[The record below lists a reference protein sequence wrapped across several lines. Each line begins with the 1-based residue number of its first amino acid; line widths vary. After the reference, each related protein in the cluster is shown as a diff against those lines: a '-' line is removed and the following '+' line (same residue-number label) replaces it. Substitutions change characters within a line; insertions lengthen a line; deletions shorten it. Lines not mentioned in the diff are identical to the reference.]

1 MPIKPTVS
9 QLNANSVG
17 ILNAIRDNASAEYYQ
32 AVPQAKATTESIR
45 AVGEQILAFQPRMNE
60 FVSALVNRIAR
71 VIVTSKLYS
80 NPLAFAK
87 KGLLEY
93 GETIEE
99 IFVDIA
105 KANSYDWNSTNETEQ
120 ANKRENPDIKSA
132 FHALNLQTYYKATV
146 SEQNLR
152 QAFLSLDGVTDLVAR
167 IVNSLYSG
175 AAYDEYIMM
184 KYIIAQSLI
193 SGKVKMTAIDAVDDE
208 ASGKAAV
215 KKVKGITGKLQFMSK
230 EYNTAGVNTFI
241 PSPSDIFVV
250 MTADYEASIDVDVL
264 ASAFNMDKVQFMGQR
279 VLVDSFS
286 FNEGELARL
295 DELLANDTTYKR
307 STDDNLTAD
316 NLTSLNAVGIVVM
329 SRDWFQVYDVLN
341 QFTEQ
346 YNAALLYWNVFN
358 HVWRIYSASPFAP
371 IVGFTTK
378 PPSVTAVTV
387 NVAST
392 AKPNDRLVAV
402 ATVRGTDFANK
413 DAKFSISPTTN
424 VTIDE
429 NTGFIAF
436 GASATGKYTVTATSV
451 FDPKNTGTAAI
462 TVS

>member
-120 ANKRENPDIKSA
+120 AFKRENPDIKSA
-132 FHALNLQTYYKATV
+132 FHALNMQTYYKATV

-152 QAFLSLDGVTDLVAR
+152 QAFLSLDGVTDLIAR

-184 KYIIAQSLI
+184 KYVIAQSLI
-193 SGKVKMTAIDAVDDE
+193 PGNVKMTTIDAVDDE

-215 KKVKGITGKLQFMSK
+215 KKVKAITGKLQFMSK
-230 EYNTAGVNTFI
+230 EYNIAGVNTFI

-279 VLVDSFS
+279 VLVDSFG
-286 FNEGELARL
+286 FNDGELARL
-295 DELLANDTTYKR
+295 DELLAKDPTYTRPSGND
-307 STDDNLTAD
+307 LAA
-316 NLTSLNAVGIVVM
+316 LNTVGIVVM
-329 SRDWFQVYDVLN
+329 SRDWLQVYDVLN

-346 YNAALLYWNVFN
+346 YNAALLYWNEFN
-358 HVWRIYSASPFAP
+358 HVWRIYSSSPFAP
-371 IVGFTTK
+371 IVGFTTTT
-378 PPSVTAVTV
+378 PSITAVTV

-392 AKPNDRLVAV
+392 AKPKDRLVAV
-402 ATVRGTDFANK
+402 ATVSGTEFANK
-413 DAKFSISPTTN
+413 GAKFSISPTTN

-436 GASATGKYTVTATSV
+436 GANANSKYTVTATSV
-451 FDPKNTGTAAI
+451 FDPKKTGTATI

>member
-17 ILNAIRDNASAEYYQ
+17 ILNAIRDNASSEYYQ
-32 AVPQAKATTESIR
+32 AVPQAQATTESIR

-71 VIVTSKLYS
+71 VVVTSKLYS

-120 ANKRENPDIKSA
+120 AFKREHPDIKTA
-132 FHALNLQTYYKATV
+132 FHALNMQTYYKATV

-152 QAFLSLDGVTDLVAR
+152 QAFLSLNGVTDLIAR

-184 KYIIAQSLI
+184 KYVIAQSLI
-193 SGKVKMTAIDAVDDE
+193 PGNVKMTTIDAVDDE

-215 KKVKGITGKLQFMSK
+215 KKVKAITGKLQFMSN
-230 EYNTAGVNTFI
+230 EYNIAGVNTFI
-241 PSPSDIFVV
+241 SSPSDIFVV

-286 FNEGELARL
+286 FNVGELARL
-295 DELLANDTTYKR
+295 DELLENDPTYKR
-307 STDDNLTAD
+307 PSEDDLKA
-316 NLTSLNAVGIVVM
+316 LKSVGIVVM

-346 YNAALLYWNVFN
+346 YNAALLYWNEFN

-371 IVGFTTK
+371 IVGFTTMV
-378 PPSVTAVTV
+378 PTISAVTV
-387 NVAST
+387 NMPST
-392 AKPNDRLVAV
+392 AKAGDRVVAV
-402 ATVRGTDFANK
+402 ATVTGTAFANK
-413 DAKFSISPTTN
+413 GVKFSLTRTTN
-424 VTIDE
+424 ATIDE

-436 GASATGKYTVTATSV
+436 NDKATGSYTVNAISV
-451 FDPKNTGTAAI
+451 FDPTKKGSATI
-462 TVS
+462 VVS

>member
-32 AVPQAKATTESIR
+32 AVPQAQATTESIR

-71 VIVTSKLYS
+71 VVVTSKLYS

-120 ANKRENPDIKSA
+120 AFKRDHPDIKTA
-132 FHALNLQTYYKATV
+132 FHALNMQTYYKATV

-152 QAFLSLDGVTDLVAR
+152 QAFLSLNGVTDLIAR

-184 KYIIAQSLI
+184 KYVIAQSLI
-193 SGKVKMTAIDAVDDE
+193 PGNVKMTTIDAVDDE

-215 KKVKGITGKLQFMSK
+215 KKVKAITGKLQFMSK
-230 EYNTAGVNTFI
+230 EYNIAGVNTFI
-241 PSPSDIFVV
+241 SSPSDIFVV

-286 FNEGELARL
+286 FNVGELVRL
-295 DELLANDTTYKR
+295 DELLENDPTYKR
-307 STDDNLTAD
+307 PSDDELTA
-316 NLTSLNAVGIVVM
+316 LKTVGIVVM

-346 YNAALLYWNVFN
+346 YNAALLYWNEFN

-371 IVGFTTK
+371 IVGFTTTT
-378 PPSVTAVTV
+378 PTISAVTV
-387 NVAST
+387 NMPST
-392 AKPNDRLVAV
+392 AKAGDKVVAV
-402 ATVRGTDFANK
+402 ATVTGTPFANK
-413 DAKFSISPTTN
+413 SVKFSLMRTTN
-424 VTIDE
+424 ATIDE
-429 NTGFIAF
+429 NTGFITF
-436 GASATGKYTVTATSV
+436 NNNATGSYTVNAISV
-451 FDPKNTGTAAI
+451 FDPTKKGSASI
-462 TVS
+462 VVS

>member
-1 MPIKPTVS
+1 MPLKPTVS
-9 QLNANSVG
+9 QLDANSVG

-32 AVPQAKATTESIR
+32 AVPHADATTESIR

-71 VIVTSKLYS
+71 VMVTSKLYS

-93 GETIEE
+93 GESIEE

-105 KANSYDWNSTNETEQ
+105 KASNYDWNSTNETEQ
-120 ANKRENPDIKSA
+120 AFKRANPDIKSA
-132 FHALNLQTYYKATV
+132 FHALNMQTYYKTTV

-152 QAFLSLDGVTDLVAR
+152 QAFLSLDGVTDLIAR

-175 AAYDEYIMM
+175 AAYDEFIMM
-184 KYIIAQSLI
+184 KYVIAQSMLAGNVNMQTI
-193 SGKVKMTAIDAVDDE
+193 AAVEDE
-208 ASGKAAV
+208 ASGKNAV
-215 KKVKGITGKLQFMSK
+215 KKVKGITNKLQFMSK
-230 EYNTAGVNTFI
+230 DYNIAGVNTFI
-241 PSPSDIFVV
+241 PTTDDIFVV
-250 MTADYEASIDVDVL
+250 MTADYEATIDVDVL
-264 ASAFNMDKVQFMGQR
+264 ASAFNMSKVQFMGQR
-279 VLVDSFS
+279 VLVDSFA

-295 DELLANDTTYKR
+295 DDLLAKDPSYTRPNAGDI
-307 STDDNLTAD
+307 TA
-316 NLTSLNAVGIVVM
+316 LNSVGIVVM
-329 SRDWFQVYDVLN
+329 SRDWLQVYDVLN

-346 YNAALLYWNVFN
+346 YNAALLYWNEFN

-371 IVGFTTK
+371 IVGFTTMT
-378 PPSVTAVTV
+378 PTITAVTV
-387 NVAST
+387 T
-392 AKPNDRLVAV
+392 APETATAQSRVVAV
-402 ATVRGTDFANK
+402 ASVSGTDFANK
-413 DAKFSISPTTN
+413 GVKFSINPSAN

-436 GASATGKYTVTATSV
+436 GANASGKYTVKATSV
-451 FDPKNTGTAAI
+451 FDNAKSGTADI

>member
-9 QLNANSVG
+9 QLDANSVG

-32 AVPQAKATTESIR
+32 AVPAAQATTDSIR
-45 AVGEQILAFQPRMNE
+45 AVGEQILAYQPRMNE

-71 VIVTSKLYS
+71 VVVTSKLYS

-105 KANSYDWNSTNETEQ
+105 KANAYDWNSTNETEQ
-120 ANKRENPDIKSA
+120 AFKRENPDIKSA
-132 FHALNLQTYYKATV
+132 FHALNMQTYYKATV

-152 QAFLSLDGVTDLVAR
+152 QAFLSLDGVTDLISR

-184 KYIIAQSLI
+184 KYTLAQSLLP
-193 SGKVKMTAIDAVDDE
+193 GNVKMTTIDAVEDE
-208 ASGKAAV
+208 TSGKACV
-215 KKVKGITGKLQFMSK
+215 KKVKSVTNKMQFMSK
-230 EYNTAGVNTFI
+230 DFNIAGVNTFI
-241 PSPSDIFVV
+241 DSPENLFVV

-264 ASAFNMDKVQFMGQR
+264 ASAFNMSKVQFMGQR

-286 FNEGELARL
+286 FNEGEIARL
-295 DELLANDTTYKR
+295 DELLAKDPTYTKP
-307 STDDNLTAD
+307 SSGDLSA
-316 NLTSLNAVGIVVM
+316 LNTVGIVVM

-341 QFTEQ
+341 QYTEQ
-346 YNAALLYWNVFN
+346 YNAALLYWNEFN

-371 IVGFTTK
+371 IVGFTTST
-378 PPSVTAVTV
+378 PSVTSVTV
-387 NVAST
+387 TAPST
-392 AKPNDRLVAV
+392 ATAQTRVHAV
-402 ATVRGTDFANK
+402 ATVSATDFTNK
-413 DAKFSISPTTN
+413 GVTFSISPTTN

-436 GASATGKYTVTATSV
+436 GANASGKYTVTATSV
-451 FDPKNTGTAAI
+451 FDATKKGTAEI

>member
-9 QLNANSVG
+9 QLDANSVG
-17 ILNAIRDNASAEYYQ
+17 ILNAIRDNASAEYYK
-32 AVPQAKATTESIR
+32 AVPAAQATSESIR
-45 AVGEQILAFQPRMNE
+45 SVGEQILAFQPRMNE

-71 VIVTSKLYS
+71 VVVTSKLYS

-105 KANSYDWNSTNETEQ
+105 KANAYDWNSTNETEQ
-120 ANKRENPDIKSA
+120 AFKRANPDIKSA
-132 FHALNLQTYYKATV
+132 FHALNMQTYYKATV

-152 QAFLSLDGVTDLVAR
+152 QAFLSLDGVTDLIAR

-175 AAYDEYIMM
+175 AAYDEFIMM
-184 KYIIAQSLI
+184 KYVLAQSLI
-193 SGKVKMTAIDAVDDE
+193 PGNVNMTTIDPVEDE

-215 KKVKGITGKLQFMSK
+215 KKVKALTGKLQFMSK
-230 EYNTAGVNTFI
+230 DYNVAGVNTFI
-241 PSPSDIFVV
+241 QSPSDIFVV

-286 FNEGELARL
+286 FNAGELARL
-295 DELLANDTTYKR
+295 DELLAKDPTYTR
-307 STDDNLTAD
+307 PSDADLTA
-316 NLTSLNAVGIVVM
+316 LNSVGIVVM

-346 YNAALLYWNVFN
+346 YNAALLYWNEFN

-371 IVGFTTK
+371 IVGFTTTT
-378 PPSVTAVTV
+378 PAITSVTV
-387 NVAST
+387 NAPET
-392 AKPNDRLVAV
+392 ATAQSRVVAV
-402 ATVRGTDFANK
+402 ANVSGTDFANK
-413 DAKFSISPTTN
+413 GVTFSITPTDN
-424 VTIDE
+424 VSIDE

-436 GASATGKYTVTATSV
+436 GAQATGKYTVTATSV
-451 FDPKNTGTAAI
+451 FDSTKSGTAEI

>member
-60 FVSALVNRIAR
+60 FVSALINRIAR
-71 VIVTSKLYS
+71 VVVTSKMYS

-120 ANKRENPDIKSA
+120 AFKRENPDIKSA
-132 FHALNLQTYYKATV
+132 FHALNMQTYYKATV

-152 QAFLSLDGVTDLVAR
+152 QAFLSLDGVTDLLAR

-184 KYIIAQSLI
+184 KYVISQALI
-193 SGKVKMTAIDAVDDE
+193 PGNVKMTTIDAVGDE

-230 EYNTAGVNTFI
+230 EYNIAGVNTFI

-286 FNEGELARL
+286 FNDGELARL
-295 DELLANDTTYKR
+295 DELLAKDPTYTKP
-307 STDDNLTAD
+307 SKD
-316 NLTSLNAVGIVVM
+316 NLTSLNSVGIVVM

-341 QFTEQ
+341 QFAEQ
-346 YNAALLYWNVFN
+346 YNAALLYWNEFN
-358 HVWRIYSASPFAP
+358 HVWRIYSSSPFAP
-371 IVGFTTK
+371 IVGFTTMT
-378 PPSVTAVTV
+378 PSINTVTV

-392 AKPNDRLVAV
+392 AKPQDRLAAV
-402 ATVRGTDFANK
+402 ATVSGTDFANK
-413 DAKFSISPTTN
+413 GVTFSISPTTN

-436 GASATGKYTVTATSV
+436 GANATGKYTVTATSV
-451 FDPKNTGTAAI
+451 FDPKKSGTAFI

>member
-32 AVPQAKATTESIR
+32 AVPQAQATTESIR

-71 VIVTSKLYS
+71 VVVTSKLYS

-105 KANSYDWNSTNETEQ
+105 KANSYEWNSTNETEQ
-120 ANKRENPDIKSA
+120 AFKREHPDIKTA
-132 FHALNLQTYYKATV
+132 FHALNMQTYYKATV
-146 SEQNLR
+146 TEQNLR
-152 QAFLSLDGVTDLVAR
+152 QAFLSLNGVTDLIAR

-184 KYIIAQSLI
+184 KYVIAQSLI
-193 SGKVKMTAIDAVDDE
+193 PGNVKMTTIGAVDDE

-215 KKVKGITGKLQFMSK
+215 KKVKAITGKLQFMSN
-230 EYNTAGVNTFI
+230 EYNIAGVNTFI
-241 PSPSDIFVV
+241 SSPSDIFVV

-286 FNEGELARL
+286 FNVGELARL
-295 DELLANDTTYKR
+295 DELLENDPTYKR
-307 STDDNLTAD
+307 PSEDDLTA
-316 NLTSLNAVGIVVM
+316 LNTVGIVVM

-346 YNAALLYWNVFN
+346 YNAALLYWNEFN

-371 IVGFTTK
+371 IVGFTTMT
-378 PPSVTAVTV
+378 PTINTVTV
-387 NVAST
+387 NVPST
-392 AKPNDRLVAV
+392 AKPGDKIVAV
-402 ATVRGTDFANK
+402 ATVKGTAFANK
-413 DAKFSISPTTN
+413 GVKFSLTQTTN
-424 VTIDE
+424 ATIDE
-429 NTGFIAF
+429 NTGLIAF
-436 GASATGKYTVTATSV
+436 NDKAKGSYTVNAISV
-451 FDPKNTGTAAI
+451 FDTTKKGAATI

>member
-9 QLNANSVG
+9 KLNANSVG
-17 ILNAIRDNASAEYYQ
+17 ILNVIRDNASAEYYQ

-60 FVSALVNRIAR
+60 FVSALVNRVAR
-71 VIVTSKLYS
+71 VVVTSKLYS

-87 KGLLEY
+87 KGLLGY

-105 KANSYDWNSTNETEQ
+105 KANSYDWNSTNEIEQ
-120 ANKRENPDIKSA
+120 ATKRENPDIKSA
-132 FHALNLQTYYKATV
+132 FHALNMQTYYKATI

-152 QAFLSLDGVTDLVAR
+152 QAFLSLDGVTDLIAR

-184 KYIIAQSLI
+184 KYVIAQSLI
-193 SGKVKMTAIDAVDDE
+193 PGNVKMTKIGAVEDE

-215 KKVKGITGKLQFMSK
+215 KQVKAITGKLQFMSN
-230 EYNTAGVNTFI
+230 EYNIAGVNTFI
-241 PSPSDIFVV
+241 SSPSDIFVV

-286 FNEGELARL
+286 FNVGELARL
-295 DELLANDTTYKR
+295 DELLENDPTYKR
-307 STDDNLTAD
+307 PSDDDLTA
-316 NLTSLNAVGIVVM
+316 LKSVGIVVM

-346 YNAALLYWNVFN
+346 YNAALLYWNEFN

-371 IVGFTTK
+371 IVGFTTMA
-378 PPSVTAVTV
+378 PSISSVAV

-392 AKPNDRLVAV
+392 AKAGDRLVAV
-402 ATVRGTDFANK
+402 ATVTGTAFANK
-413 DAKFSISPTTN
+413 GVKFALTRTTN
-424 VTIDE
+424 ATIDE

-436 GASATGKYTVTATSV
+436 NDKATGSYTVTATSV
-451 FDPKNTGTAAI
+451 FDPTKKGSATI
-462 TVS
+462 VVS

>member
-32 AVPQAKATTESIR
+32 AVPQAQATTESIR
-45 AVGEQILAFQPRMNE
+45 AVGEQILASQPRMNE

-71 VIVTSKLYS
+71 VVVTSKLYS

-120 ANKRENPDIKSA
+120 AFKRENPDIKSA
-132 FHALNLQTYYKATV
+132 FHALNMQTYYKATV

-152 QAFLSLDGVTDLVAR
+152 QAFLSLNGVTDLIVR

-184 KYIIAQSLI
+184 KYVIAQSLI
-193 SGKVKMTAIDAVDDE
+193 PGNVKMTKIDAVDDE

-215 KKVKGITGKLQFMSK
+215 KKVKAITGKLQFMSN
-230 EYNTAGVNTFI
+230 EYNIAGVNTFI

-286 FNEGELARL
+286 FNVGELARL
-295 DELLANDTTYKR
+295 DELLENDPTYTR
-307 STDDNLTAD
+307 PSEDDLTA
-316 NLTSLNAVGIVVM
+316 LKTVGIVVM

-346 YNAALLYWNVFN
+346 YNAALMYWNEFN

-371 IVGFTTK
+371 IVGFTTMT
-378 PPSVTAVTV
+378 PTISAVTV
-387 NVAST
+387 TAPST
-392 AKPNDRLVAV
+392 AKAGAKLVAV
-402 ATVRGTDFANK
+402 ATVTGTPFANK
-413 DAKFSISPTTN
+413 GVKFSLTRTTN
-424 VTIDE
+424 ATIDE
-429 NTGFIAF
+429 DTGFITF
-436 GASATGKYTVTATSV
+436 NDKATGSYTVNAISV
-451 FDPKNTGTAAI
+451 FDPTKKGSASI

>member
-32 AVPQAKATTESIR
+32 AVPQAQATTESIR
-45 AVGEQILAFQPRMNE
+45 AVGEQILAFQPRTNE

-71 VIVTSKLYS
+71 VVVTSKLYS

-120 ANKRENPDIKSA
+120 AFKREHPDIKTA
-132 FHALNLQTYYKATV
+132 FHALNMQTYYKATV

-152 QAFLSLDGVTDLVAR
+152 QAFLSLNGVTDLIAR

-175 AAYDEYIMM
+175 EAYDEYIMM
-184 KYIIAQSLI
+184 KYVIAQSLI
-193 SGKVKMTAIDAVDDE
+193 PGNVKMTNIDEVNDE

-215 KKVKGITGKLQFMSK
+215 KKVKAITGKLQFMSN
-230 EYNTAGVNTFI
+230 EYNIAGVNTFI
-241 PSPSDIFVV
+241 SSPSDIFVV

-286 FNEGELARL
+286 FNVGELARL
-295 DELLANDTTYKR
+295 DELLENDPTYTR
-307 STDDNLTAD
+307 PSEADLTA
-316 NLTSLNAVGIVVM
+316 LNTVGIVVM

-346 YNAALLYWNVFN
+346 YNAALLYWNEFN

-371 IVGFTTK
+371 IVGFTTTK
-378 PPSVTAVTV
+378 PSINTVTV
-387 NVAST
+387 TVPST
-392 AKPNDRLVAV
+392 AKAGDRIVAV
-402 ATVRGTDFANK
+402 ATVTGTAFANK
-413 DAKFSISPTTN
+413 GVKFSLTRTTN
-424 VTIDE
+424 ATIDE
-429 NTGFIAF
+429 NTGVITFNDK
-436 GASATGKYTVTATSV
+436 ATGSYTVNAISV
-451 FDPKNTGTAAI
+451 FDPTKKGSASI

>member
-9 QLNANSVG
+9 QLNANSVA

-32 AVPQAKATTESIR
+32 AVPQAQATTESIR
-45 AVGEQILAFQPRMNE
+45 AVGEQILAYQPRMNE

-71 VIVTSKLYS
+71 VVVTSKLYS

-120 ANKRENPDIKSA
+120 AFKREHPDIKAA
-132 FHALNLQTYYKATV
+132 FHALNMQTYYKATV
-146 SEQNLR
+146 SQQNLG
-152 QAFLSLDGVTDLVAR
+152 QAFLSLNGVTDLIVR

-184 KYIIAQSLI
+184 KYVIAQSLI
-193 SGKVKMTAIDAVDDE
+193 PGNVKMTTIDAVDDE

-215 KKVKGITGKLQFMSK
+215 KKVKAITGKLQFMSK
-230 EYNTAGVNTFI
+230 EYNIAGVNTFI

-286 FNEGELARL
+286 FNVGELARL
-295 DELLANDTTYKR
+295 DELLENDPTYKR
-307 STDDNLTAD
+307 PSEDDLTA
-316 NLTSLNAVGIVVM
+316 LNSVGIVVM

-346 YNAALLYWNVFN
+346 YNAALLYWNEFN

-371 IVGFTTK
+371 IVGFTTMT
-378 PPSVTAVTV
+378 PSISNVTV
-387 NVAST
+387 NLPTT
-392 AKPNDRLVAV
+392 AKAGDRVVAV
-402 ATVRGTDFANK
+402 ATVTGTAFANK
-413 DAKFSISPTTN
+413 GVKFSLTRSTN
-424 VTIDE
+424 ATIDE
-429 NTGFIAF
+429 DTGFIVF
-436 GASATGKYTVTATSV
+436 NEKATGSYTVIAISV
-451 FDPKNTGTAAI
+451 FDPTKKGSANI

>member
-1 MPIKPTVS
+1 MPIKPTVT

-32 AVPQAKATTESIR
+32 AVPQAQDTTESIR

-71 VIVTSKLYS
+71 VVVTSKLYS

-105 KANSYDWNSTNETEQ
+105 KVNSYDWNSTNETEQ
-120 ANKRENPDIKSA
+120 AFKREHPDIKTA
-132 FHALNLQTYYKATV
+132 FHALNMQTYYKATV

-152 QAFLSLDGVTDLVAR
+152 QAFLSLNGVTDLIAR

-184 KYIIAQSLI
+184 KYVIAQSLI
-193 SGKVKMTAIDAVDDE
+193 PGNVKMTTINAVDDE

-215 KKVKGITGKLQFMSK
+215 KKVKAITGKLQFMSN
-230 EYNTAGVNTFI
+230 EYNIAGVNTFI
-241 PSPSDIFVV
+241 SSPSDIFVV

-286 FNEGELARL
+286 FNVGELARL
-295 DELLANDTTYKR
+295 DELLENDATYTR
-307 STDDNLTAD
+307 PSEGDLTA
-316 NLTSLNAVGIVVM
+316 LKSVGIVVM

-346 YNAALLYWNVFN
+346 YNAALLYWNEFN

-371 IVGFTTK
+371 IVGFTTTT
-378 PPSVTAVTV
+378 PTITAVTV

-392 AKPNDRLVAV
+392 AKAGDKLVAV
-402 ATVRGTDFANK
+402 ATVTGTAFANK
-413 DAKFSISPTTN
+413 GVKFALTRTTN

-429 NTGFIAF
+429 NTGFISF
-436 GASATGKYTVTATSV
+436 NDKATGSYTVTATSV
-451 FDPKNTGTAAI
+451 FDPTKKASATI

>member
-32 AVPQAKATTESIR
+32 AVPKAQATTESIR

-71 VIVTSKLYS
+71 VVVTSKLYS

-105 KANSYDWNSTNETEQ
+105 KANSYDWDSTNETEQ
-120 ANKRENPDIKSA
+120 AFKREHPDIKTA
-132 FHALNLQTYYKATV
+132 FHALNMQTYYKATV

-152 QAFLSLDGVTDLVAR
+152 QAFLSLNGVTDLIAR
-167 IVNSLYSG
+167 VVNSLYSG

-184 KYIIAQSLI
+184 KYVIAQSLI
-193 SGKVKMTAIDAVDDE
+193 PGNVKMTTIAAVDDE
-208 ASGKAAV
+208 ASSKAVV

-230 EYNTAGVNTFI
+230 EYNIAGVNTFI
-241 PSPSDIFVV
+241 SSPSDIFVV

-286 FNEGELARL
+286 FNVGELARL
-295 DELLANDTTYKR
+295 DELLENDPTYKR
-307 STDDNLTAD
+307 PSEDDLTA
-316 NLTSLNAVGIVVM
+316 LNTVGIVVM

-346 YNAALLYWNVFN
+346 YNAALLYWNEFN

-371 IVGFTTK
+371 IVGFTTMT
-378 PPSVTAVTV
+378 PTINTVTV
-387 NVAST
+387 NLPST
-392 AKPNDRLVAV
+392 AKAGDKVVAV
-402 ATVRGTDFANK
+402 ATVNGTAFANK
-413 DAKFSISPTTN
+413 GVKFSLTRTTN
-424 VTIDE
+424 ATIDE
-429 NTGFIAF
+429 NTGFIVF
-436 GASATGKYTVTATSV
+436 NEKASGSYTVNAISV
-451 FDPKNTGTAAI
+451 FDPTKKGSASI

>member
-32 AVPQAKATTESIR
+32 AVPQAQATTESIR

-71 VIVTSKLYS
+71 VVVTSKLYS

-105 KANSYDWNSTNETEQ
+105 KASSYDWNSTNETEQ
-120 ANKRENPDIKSA
+120 AFKREHPDIKTA
-132 FHALNLQTYYKATV
+132 FHALNMQTYYKATV

-152 QAFLSLDGVTDLVAR
+152 QAFLSLNGVTDLIAR

-184 KYIIAQSLI
+184 KYVIAQSLI
-193 SGKVKMTAIDAVDDE
+193 PGNVKMTNIDEVNDE

-215 KKVKGITGKLQFMSK
+215 KKVKAITGKLQFMSK
-230 EYNTAGVNTFI
+230 EYNIAGVNTFI
-241 PSPSDIFVV
+241 SSPSDIFVV

-286 FNEGELARL
+286 FNVGELARL
-295 DELLANDTTYKR
+295 DELLENDPTYTR
-307 STDDNLTAD
+307 PSEDDLTA
-316 NLTSLNAVGIVVM
+316 LKSVGIVVM

-346 YNAALLYWNVFN
+346 YNAALLYWNEFN

-371 IVGFTTK
+371 IVGFTTMT
-378 PPSVTAVTV
+378 PSITSVTV
-387 NVAST
+387 NMASK
-392 AKPNDRLVAV
+392 AKAGDRVVAV
-402 ATVRGTDFANK
+402 ATVTGTAFANK
-413 DAKFSISPTTN
+413 GVKFSLTQSTN
-424 VTIDE
+424 ATIDE
-429 NTGFIAF
+429 NTGVIVFNDKAK
-436 GASATGKYTVTATSV
+436 GSYTVTATSV
-451 FDPKNTGTAAI
+451 FDPTKKGNASI
-462 TVS
+462 VVS

>member
-71 VIVTSKLYS
+71 VIVTSKQYS

-87 KGLLEY
+87 KGLLEN
-93 GETIEE
+93 GESIEE

-120 ANKRENPDIKSA
+120 AFKRENPDIKSA
-132 FHALNLQTYYKATV
+132 FHALNMQTYYKATV

-152 QAFLSLDGVTDLVAR
+152 QAFLSFDGVTDLIAR
-167 IVNSLYSG
+167 LVNSLYSG

-184 KYIIAQSLI
+184 KYVISQALI
-193 SGKVKMTAIDAVDDE
+193 PGNVKMITIDAVDDE

-230 EYNTAGVNTFI
+230 EYNIAGVNTFI

-279 VLVDSFS
+279 VLLDSFS
-286 FNEGELARL
+286 FNDGELARL
-295 DELLANDTTYKR
+295 DELLAKDPTYTR
-307 STDDNLTAD
+307 PSTENLTA
-316 NLTSLNAVGIVVM
+316 LNTVGIVVM

-346 YNAALLYWNVFN
+346 YNAALLYWNEFN

-371 IVGFTTK
+371 IVSFTTMT
-378 PPSVTAVTV
+378 PSITSVTV
-387 NVAST
+387 NAAST
-392 AKPNDRLVAV
+392 AKPQDRLVAV
-402 ATVRGTDFANK
+402 ATVNGTDFANK
-413 DAKFSISPTTN
+413 GAKFSILPTTN

-436 GASATGKYTVTATSV
+436 GASARGKYTVTATSV
-451 FDPKNTGTAAI
+451 FDPSKQGTADI

>member
-17 ILNAIRDNASAEYYQ
+17 ILNAIRDNASTEYYQ
-32 AVPQAKATTESIR
+32 AVPQAQATTESIR

-71 VIVTSKLYS
+71 VVVTSKLYS

-120 ANKRENPDIKSA
+120 AFKREHPDIKTA
-132 FHALNLQTYYKATV
+132 FHALNMQTYYKATV

-152 QAFLSLDGVTDLVAR
+152 QAFLSLNGVTDLIAR

-184 KYIIAQSLI
+184 KYVIAQSLI
-193 SGKVKMTAIDAVDDE
+193 PGNVKMTKIDAVNDE

-215 KKVKGITGKLQFMSK
+215 KKVKAITGKLQFMSN
-230 EYNTAGVNTFI
+230 EYNIAGVNTFI
-241 PSPSDIFVV
+241 SSPSDIFVV

-286 FNEGELARL
+286 FNVGELARL
-295 DELLANDTTYKR
+295 DELLENDPTYTR
-307 STDDNLTAD
+307 PSEGDLTA
-316 NLTSLNAVGIVVM
+316 LETVGIVVM
-329 SRDWFQVYDVLN
+329 SREWFQVYDVLN

-346 YNAALLYWNVFN
+346 YNAALLYWNEFN

-371 IVGFTTK
+371 IVGFTTMT
-378 PPSVTAVTV
+378 PSISTVTV

-392 AKPNDRLVAV
+392 AKGGDKLVAV
-402 ATVRGTDFANK
+402 ATVTGTAFANK
-413 DAKFSISPTTN
+413 GVKFSLTRATN
-424 VTIDE
+424 ATIDE
-429 NTGFIAF
+429 NTGLIVFNK
-436 GASATGKYTVTATSV
+436 SAAGSYTVIATSV
-451 FDPKNTGTAAI
+451 FDPSKKGSANI
-462 TVS
+462 SLS

>member
-9 QLNANSVG
+9 QLDANSVG

-32 AVPQAKATTESIR
+32 AVPAAKATTESIR
-45 AVGEQILAFQPRMNE
+45 AIGEQILAYQPRMNE

-105 KANSYDWNSTNETEQ
+105 KANAYDWNSSNETEQ
-120 ANKRENPDIKSA
+120 AFKRANPDIKSA
-132 FHALNLQTYYKATV
+132 FHALNMQTYYKATV

-152 QAFLSLDGVTDLVAR
+152 QAFLSLDGVTDLIAR
-167 IVNSLYSG
+167 IVNSLYSA
-175 AAYDEYIMM
+175 AAYDEFIMM
-184 KYIIAQSLI
+184 KYVLAQSLI
-193 SGKVKMTAIDAVDDE
+193 PGNVNMTTIAPVEDE

-215 KKVKGITGKLQFMSK
+215 KKVKALTGKLQFMSK
-230 EYNTAGVNTFI
+230 EYNVAGVNTFI
-241 PSPSDIFVV
+241 QSPSDIFVV
-250 MTADYEASIDVDVL
+250 MTADYDASIDVDVL

-286 FNEGELARL
+286 FNAGELARL
-295 DELLANDTTYKR
+295 DELLAKDPTYIR
-307 STDDNLTAD
+307 PSDEVLTA
-316 NLTSLNAVGIVVM
+316 LNTVGIVVM

-346 YNAALLYWNVFN
+346 YNAALLYWNEFN

-371 IVGFTTK
+371 IVGFTTTT
-378 PPSVTAVTV
+378 PAITSVTV
-387 NVAST
+387 NTPET
-392 AKPNDRLVAV
+392 ATAQSRVVAV
-402 ATVRGTDFANK
+402 ATVSGTDFANK
-413 DAKFSISPTTN
+413 GVKFSIAPITN

-429 NTGFIAF
+429 NSGFIVF
-436 GASATGKYTVTATSV
+436 GAQATGEYTVTATSV
-451 FDPKNTGTAAI
+451 FDSTKSGTAKI

>member
-17 ILNAIRDNASAEYYQ
+17 ILNAIRDNASAEYYK
-32 AVPQAKATTESIR
+32 AVPQVKATTESIR

-71 VIVTSKLYS
+71 VVVTSKLYS

-87 KGLLEY
+87 KGVLEY

-120 ANKRENPDIKSA
+120 AFKRENPDIKSA
-132 FHALNLQTYYKATV
+132 FHALNMQTYYKATV

-152 QAFLSLDGVTDLVAR
+152 QAFLSIDGVTDLIAR
-167 IVNSLYSG
+167 IVNTLYSG

-193 SGKVKMTAIDAVDDE
+193 PGNVKMTTIDAVDDE

-230 EYNTAGVNTFI
+230 EYNIAGVNTFI

-286 FNEGELARL
+286 FNDGELARL
-295 DELLANDTTYKR
+295 DELLAKDPTYR
-307 STDDNLTAD
+307 RPSEDDLTA
-316 NLTSLNAVGIVVM
+316 LNTVGIVVM
-329 SRDWFQVYDVLN
+329 SRDWLQVYDVLN

-346 YNAALLYWNVFN
+346 YNAALLYWNEFN

-371 IVGFTTK
+371 IVGFTTMT
-378 PPSVTAVTV
+378 PSITAVTV

-392 AKPNDRLVAV
+392 AKPQDRLVAV
-402 ATVRGTDFANK
+402 ATVRGTVFANK
-413 DAKFSISPTTN
+413 GAKFSISPTTN

-436 GASATGKYTVTATSV
+436 GAKASGKYTVTATSV
-451 FDPKNTGTAAI
+451 FDPKKTGTATI

>member
-45 AVGEQILAFQPRMNE
+45 AVGEQIVAFQPRMNE

-71 VIVTSKLYS
+71 VVVTSKLYS

-120 ANKRENPDIKSA
+120 AFKRENPDIKSA
-132 FHALNLQTYYKATV
+132 FHALNMQTYYKTTV

-152 QAFLSLDGVTDLVAR
+152 QAFLSLDGVTDLIAR

-175 AAYDEYIMM
+175 EAYDEYIMM

-193 SGKVKMTAIDAVDDE
+193 PGNVKMTTIDAVDDE

-230 EYNTAGVNTFI
+230 EYNIAGVNTFI

-286 FNEGELARL
+286 FNAGELARL
-295 DELLANDTTYKR
+295 DELLAKDPTYTR
-307 STDDNLTAD
+307 PSEGDLSA
-316 NLTSLNAVGIVVM
+316 LNTVGIVVM

-346 YNAALLYWNVFN
+346 YNAALLYWNEFN

-371 IVGFTTK
+371 IVGFTTMT
-378 PPSVTAVTV
+378 PTITAVTV

-392 AKPNDRLVAV
+392 AKPQDRLVAV
-402 ATVRGTDFANK
+402 ATVSGTDFANK
-413 DAKFSISPTTN
+413 GAKFSISPTTN

-436 GASATGKYTVTATSV
+436 GANASGKYTVTATSV
-451 FDPKNTGTAAI
+451 FDPKKTGTAVI

>member
-17 ILNAIRDNASAEYYQ
+17 ILNAIRDNASTEYYQ

-45 AVGEQILAFQPRMNE
+45 AVGEQIFAFQPRMNE

-71 VIVTSKLYS
+71 VVVTSKLYS

-120 ANKRENPDIKSA
+120 AFKRENPDIKSA
-132 FHALNLQTYYKATV
+132 FHALNMQTYYKATV

-152 QAFLSLDGVTDLVAR
+152 QAFLSLDGVTDLIAR

-175 AAYDEYIMM
+175 EAYDEYIMM

-193 SGKVKMTAIDAVDDE
+193 PGNVKMTTIGTVDDE

-230 EYNTAGVNTFI
+230 EYNIAGVNTFI

-279 VLVDSFS
+279 VLVDSFG
-286 FNEGELARL
+286 FNDGELARL
-295 DELLANDTTYKR
+295 DELLAKDPTYKR
-307 STDDNLTAD
+307 PSKNDLTA
-316 NLTSLNAVGIVVM
+316 LNTVGIVVM
-329 SRDWFQVYDVLN
+329 SRDWLQVYDVLN

-346 YNAALLYWNVFN
+346 YNAALLYWNEFN

-371 IVGFTTK
+371 IVGFTTM
-378 PPSVTAVTV
+378 TLGITDVTV

-392 AKPNDRLVAV
+392 VKPQGRLVAV
-402 ATVRGTDFANK
+402 ATVSGTDFANK
-413 DAKFSISPTTN
+413 GAKFSISPTAN

-436 GASATGKYTVTATSV
+436 GANASGKYTVTATSV
-451 FDPKNTGTAAI
+451 FDPTKFGSATI

>member
-9 QLNANSVG
+9 QLNANSVC

-45 AVGEQILAFQPRMNE
+45 AVGEQILAFQPRTNE

-71 VIVTSKLYS
+71 VVVTSKLYS

-120 ANKRENPDIKSA
+120 AFKRENPDIKSA
-132 FHALNLQTYYKATV
+132 FHVLNMQTYYKATV

-152 QAFLSLDGVTDLVAR
+152 QAFLSIDGVTDLIAR

-175 AAYDEYIMM
+175 EAYDEYIMM

-193 SGKVKMTAIDAVDDE
+193 PGNVKMTTIEPVDDE
-208 ASGKAAV
+208 ARGKAAV

-230 EYNTAGVNTFI
+230 EYNMAGVNTFI

-286 FNEGELARL
+286 FNDGELARL
-295 DELLANDTTYKR
+295 DKLLAKDPTYTR
-307 STDDNLTAD
+307 PSGDNLSA
-316 NLTSLNAVGIVVM
+316 LNSVGIVVM
-329 SRDWFQVYDVLN
+329 SRDWLQVYDVLN

-346 YNAALLYWNVFN
+346 YNAALLYWNEFN

-371 IVGFTTK
+371 IVGFTTMT
-378 PPSVTAVTV
+378 PAINTVTV
-387 NVAST
+387 KVAST
-392 AKPNDRLVAV
+392 AKPKESLVAV
-402 ATVRGTDFANK
+402 ATVTGTAFANK
-413 DAKFSISPTTN
+413 GVKFSISPTKN

-436 GASATGKYTVTATSV
+436 GATASGAYTVTATSV
-451 FDPKNTGTAAI
+451 FDSQKKGNATI

>member
-32 AVPQAKATTESIR
+32 AVPQAQATTESIR

-71 VIVTSKLYS
+71 VVVTSKLYS

-120 ANKRENPDIKSA
+120 AFKREHPDIKTA
-132 FHALNLQTYYKATV
+132 FHALNMQTYYKATV

-152 QAFLSLDGVTDLVAR
+152 QAFLSLNGVTDLIAR

-184 KYIIAQSLI
+184 KYVIAQSLI
-193 SGKVKMTAIDAVDDE
+193 PGNVKMTTIDAVDDE

-215 KKVKGITGKLQFMSK
+215 KKVKAITGKMQFMSN
-230 EYNTAGVNTFI
+230 EYNIAGVNTFI
-241 PSPSDIFVV
+241 SSPSDIFVV

-286 FNEGELARL
+286 FNVGELARL
-295 DELLANDTTYKR
+295 DELLENDPTYKR
-307 STDDNLTAD
+307 PIEDELTA
-316 NLTSLNAVGIVVM
+316 LKSVGIVVM

-346 YNAALLYWNVFN
+346 YNAALLYWNEFN

-371 IVGFTTK
+371 IVGFTTMTPAIK
-378 PPSVTAVTV
+378 SFTV
-387 NVAST
+387 NVAKT
-392 AKPNDRLVAV
+392 AKAGDRLLAV
-402 ATVRGTDFANK
+402 ATVTGTPFANK
-413 DAKFSISPTTN
+413 GVKFSLTPTTN
-424 VTIDE
+424 ATIDE
-429 NTGFIAF
+429 NTGFITFNGNAA
-436 GASATGKYTVTATSV
+436 GTYTVNAISV
-451 FDPKNTGTAAI
+451 FDPTQKASANI

>member
-45 AVGEQILAFQPRMNE
+45 AIGEQILAFQPRMNE

-71 VIVTSKLYS
+71 VVVTSKLYS

-105 KANSYDWNSTNETEQ
+105 KANAYDWNSTNETEQ
-120 ANKRENPDIKSA
+120 AFKRENPDIKTA
-132 FHALNLQTYYKATV
+132 FHALNMQTYYKATV

-152 QAFLSLDGVTDLVAR
+152 QAFLSLDGVSDLIAR
-167 IVNSLYSG
+167 IVNALYSG
-175 AAYDEYIMM
+175 EAYDEYIMM

-193 SGKVKMTAIDAVDDE
+193 PGNVKMTTIDAVDDE

-230 EYNTAGVNTFI
+230 EYNIAGVNTFI

-286 FNEGELARL
+286 FNDGELARL
-295 DELLANDTTYKR
+295 DELLAKDPTYTR
-307 STDDNLTAD
+307 PSEEDLTA
-316 NLTSLNAVGIVVM
+316 LNTVGIVVM
-329 SRDWFQVYDVLN
+329 SRDWLQVYDVLN

-346 YNAALLYWNVFN
+346 YNAALLYWNEFN

-371 IVGFTTK
+371 IVGFTTMN
-378 PPSVTAVTV
+378 PSITAVTV
-387 NVAST
+387 KVAST
-392 AKPNDRLVAV
+392 AKAQDRLVAV
-402 ATVRGTDFANK
+402 ATVSGTDFANK
-413 DAKFSISPTTN
+413 GVKFSISPTTN

-429 NTGFIAF
+429 NTGFITF
-436 GASATGKYTVTATSV
+436 GAKASGIYKVIATSV
-451 FDPKNTGTAAI
+451 FDPKKTGSASI

>member
-32 AVPQAKATTESIR
+32 AVPAAQETTESIR

-71 VIVTSKLYS
+71 VVVTSKLYS

-105 KANSYDWNSTNETEQ
+105 KANAYDWNSTNETEQ
-120 ANKRENPDIKSA
+120 AFKRENPDIKSA
-132 FHALNLQTYYKATV
+132 FHALNMQTYYKATV

-152 QAFLSLDGVTDLVAR
+152 QAFLSLDGVTDLISR

-184 KYIIAQSLI
+184 KYTLAQSLLP
-193 SGKVKMTAIDAVDDE
+193 GNVKMSTISAVTDE

-215 KKVKGITGKLQFMSK
+215 KNVKAVTNKLKFMSK
-230 EYNTAGVNTFI
+230 DYNIAGVNTFI
-241 PSPSDIFVV
+241 PDASDVFVV

-279 VLVDSFS
+279 VLVDSFG
-286 FNEGELARL
+286 FNDGELARL
-295 DELLANDTTYKR
+295 DELLARDSSYTKP
-307 STDDNLTAD
+307 SADDIAA
-316 NLTSLNAVGIVVM
+316 LNTVGIVVM

-346 YNAALLYWNVFN
+346 YNAALLYWNEFN
-358 HVWRIYSASPFAP
+358 HVWRIYSVSPFAP
-371 IVGFTTK
+371 IVGFTTTT
-378 PPSVTAVTV
+378 PSITAVTV
-387 NVAST
+387 NAPET
-392 AKPNDRLVAV
+392 ATAQSRIAAV
-402 ATVRGTDFANK
+402 ATVSGTDFANK
-413 DAKFSISPTTN
+413 GVTFSIAPSTN
-424 VTIDE
+424 VTIDA

-436 GASATGKYTVTATSV
+436 GASASGEYTVTATSV
-451 FDPKNTGTAAI
+451 FDNSKKGTAKI

>member
-32 AVPQAKATTESIR
+32 AVPQAQATTESIR

-71 VIVTSKLYS
+71 VVVTSKLYS

-105 KANSYDWNSTNETEQ
+105 KANAYDWNSTNETEQ
-120 ANKRENPDIKSA
+120 AFKREHPDIKTA
-132 FHALNLQTYYKATV
+132 FHALNMQTYYKATV

-152 QAFLSLDGVTDLVAR
+152 QAFLSLNGVTDLIAR

-184 KYIIAQSLI
+184 KYVIAQSLI
-193 SGKVKMTAIDAVDDE
+193 PGNVKMTTIDEVNDE
-208 ASGKAAV
+208 ATSKAAV
-215 KKVKGITGKLQFMSK
+215 KKVKGITGKLQFMSN
-230 EYNTAGVNTFI
+230 EYNIAGVNTFI
-241 PSPSDIFVV
+241 SSPSDIFVV

-286 FNEGELARL
+286 FNVGELARL
-295 DELLANDTTYKR
+295 DELLENDPTYTR
-307 STDDNLTAD
+307 PTEGDLTA
-316 NLTSLNAVGIVVM
+316 LNSVGIVVM

-346 YNAALLYWNVFN
+346 YNAALLYWNEFN

-371 IVGFTTK
+371 IVGFTTMK
-378 PPSVTAVTV
+378 PAINTVTVTAPT
-387 NVAST
+387 T
-392 AKPNDRLVAV
+392 AKAGDKIVAV
-402 ATVRGTDFANK
+402 ATVTGTAFANTGV
-413 DAKFSISPTTN
+413 KFALTRTTN
-424 VTIDE
+424 ATIDE
-429 NTGFIAF
+429 NTGFITF
-436 GASATGKYTVTATSV
+436 NDKATGSYTVTATSV
-451 FDPKNTGTAAI
+451 FDPTKKGSANI

>member
-17 ILNAIRDNASAEYYQ
+17 ILNVIRDNASAEYYQ
-32 AVPQAKATTESIR
+32 AVPQAQATTESIR

-71 VIVTSKLYS
+71 VVVTSKLYS

-120 ANKRENPDIKSA
+120 AFKREHPDIKTA
-132 FHALNLQTYYKATV
+132 FHALNMQTYYKATV

-152 QAFLSLDGVTDLVAR
+152 QAFLSLNGVTDLIAR

-184 KYIIAQSLI
+184 KYVIAQSLI
-193 SGKVKMTAIDAVDDE
+193 PGNVKMTKIDVVDDE

-215 KKVKGITGKLQFMSK
+215 KKVKAITGKLQFMSN
-230 EYNTAGVNTFI
+230 EYNIAGVNTFI
-241 PSPSDIFVV
+241 SSPSDIFVV

-286 FNEGELARL
+286 FNVGELARL
-295 DELLANDTTYKR
+295 DELLENDPTYMR
-307 STDDNLTAD
+307 PSEGDLTA
-316 NLTSLNAVGIVVM
+316 LNTVGIVVM

-346 YNAALLYWNVFN
+346 YNAALLYWNEFN

-371 IVGFTTK
+371 IVGFTTMT
-378 PPSVTAVTV
+378 PTINTVTV
-387 NVAST
+387 NVPST
-392 AKPNDRLVAV
+392 AKAGDKIVAV
-402 ATVRGTDFANK
+402 ATVDGTAFANK
-413 DAKFSISPTTN
+413 GVKFSLTRTTN
-424 VTIDE
+424 ATIDE
-429 NTGFIAF
+429 NTGFITF
-436 GASATGKYTVTATSV
+436 NDKATGSYTVNAISV
-451 FDPKNTGTAAI
+451 FDPTKKSSASI

>member
-32 AVPQAKATTESIR
+32 AVPQAQATTESIR

-71 VIVTSKLYS
+71 VVVTSKLYS

-120 ANKRENPDIKSA
+120 AFKREHLDIKTA
-132 FHALNLQTYYKATV
+132 FHALNMQTYYKATI

-152 QAFLSLDGVTDLVAR
+152 QAFLSLDGVTDLIAR

-184 KYIIAQSLI
+184 KYVIAQSLI
-193 SGKVKMTAIDAVDDE
+193 PGNVKMTTIDAVDDE
-208 ASGKAAV
+208 ASSKAAV

-230 EYNTAGVNTFI
+230 EYNIAGVNTFI
-241 PSPSDIFVV
+241 SSPSDIFVV

-286 FNEGELARL
+286 FNVGELARL
-295 DELLANDTTYKR
+295 DELLENDPTYKR
-307 STDDNLTAD
+307 PSEDDLTA
-316 NLTSLNAVGIVVM
+316 LNTVGIVVM
-329 SRDWFQVYDVLN
+329 SRDWLQVYDVLN

-346 YNAALLYWNVFN
+346 YNAALLYWNEFN

-371 IVGFTTK
+371 IVGFTTMT
-378 PPSVTAVTV
+378 PTINTVTV
-387 NVAST
+387 NVPST
-392 AKPNDRLVAV
+392 AKPGQTIVAV
-402 ATVRGTDFANK
+402 ATVNGSAFANK
-413 DAKFSISPTTN
+413 GVKFSLTRSTN
-424 VTIDE
+424 ATIDE
-429 NTGFIAF
+429 NTGIIAF
-436 GASATGKYTVTATSV
+436 NDKATGSYTVNAVSV
-451 FDPKNTGTAAI
+451 FDSTKKSSASI

>member
-1 MPIKPTVS
+1 MPIKPSVS

-17 ILNAIRDNASAEYYQ
+17 ILNAIRDNASADYYQ
-32 AVPQAKATTESIR
+32 AVPQAKPTTESIR
-45 AVGEQILAFQPRMNE
+45 AVGEEILAFQPRMNE

-71 VIVTSKLYS
+71 VVVTSKLYS

-105 KANSYDWNSTNETEQ
+105 KANAYDWNSTNVTEQ
-120 ANKRENPDIKSA
+120 AFKRETPNIKTA
-132 FHALNLQTYYKATV
+132 FHAMNMQTYYKATV

-152 QAFLSLDGVTDLVAR
+152 QAFLSLDGVTDLIAR

-175 AAYDEYIMM
+175 EAYDEYIMM
-184 KYIIAQSLI
+184 KYTIGQSLL
-193 SGKVKMTAIDAVDDE
+193 SGKVKMTTIDAVVDE

-215 KKVKGITGKLQFMSK
+215 KKVKAITGKLQFMSK
-230 EYNTAGVNTFI
+230 EYNIAGVNTFI
-241 PSPSDIFVV
+241 PSTSDIFVV

-295 DELLANDTTYKR
+295 DELLKNDPTYKR
-307 STDDNLTAD
+307 PTDS

-329 SRDWFQVYDVLN
+329 SRDWLQVYDVLN

-346 YNAALLYWNVFN
+346 YNAALLYWNEFN

-371 IVGFTTK
+371 IVGFTT
-378 PPSVTAVTV
+378 TAPAISGVTV
-387 NVAST
+387 KVAST
-392 AKPNDRLVAV
+392 AKQQDRLVAV
-402 ATVRGTDFANK
+402 ATVSGTDFANK
-413 DAKFSISPTTN
+413 GAKFSISPTTN

-436 GASATGKYTVTATSV
+436 GASAKGDYTVTATSV
-451 FDPKNTGTAAI
+451 FDPKKIGTATI

>member
-120 ANKRENPDIKSA
+120 VFKRDHPDIKTA
-132 FHALNLQTYYKATV
+132 FHALNMQTYYKATI

-152 QAFLSLDGVTDLVAR
+152 QAFFSLDGVSELIAR

-184 KYIIAQSLI
+184 KYVIAQSLI
-193 SGKVKMTAIDAVDDE
+193 PGNVKMTTIDAVDDE
-208 ASGKAAV
+208 ASSKAAV

-230 EYNTAGVNTFI
+230 EYNIAGVNTFI
-241 PSPSDIFVV
+241 SSPSDIFVV

-286 FNEGELARL
+286 FNVGELARL
-295 DELLANDTTYKR
+295 DELLENDPTYTR
-307 STDDNLTAD
+307 PSEDDLTA
-316 NLTSLNAVGIVVM
+316 LNTVGIVVM

-346 YNAALLYWNVFN
+346 YNAALLYWNEFN

-371 IVGFTTK
+371 IVGFTTMK
-378 PPSVTAVTV
+378 PAIKTVTV
-387 NVAST
+387 NAPST
-392 AKPNDRLVAV
+392 AKPGDKVVAV
-402 ATVRGTDFANK
+402 ATVDGTAFANK
-413 DAKFSISPTTN
+413 GVKFSLKQTTN
-424 VTIDE
+424 ATIDE

-436 GASATGKYTVTATSV
+436 NDKASGLYTVNAISV
-451 FDPKNTGTAAI
+451 FDPTKMGSANI

>member
-32 AVPQAKATTESIR
+32 AVPQAQATTESIR

-71 VIVTSKLYS
+71 VVVTSKLYS

-120 ANKRENPDIKSA
+120 AFKREHPDIKSA
-132 FHALNLQTYYKATV
+132 FHALNMQTYYKATV

-152 QAFLSLDGVTDLVAR
+152 QAFLSLNGVTDLIAR

-184 KYIIAQSLI
+184 KYVIAQSLI
-193 SGKVKMTAIDAVDDE
+193 PGNVKMTNIDEVNDE

-215 KKVKGITGKLQFMSK
+215 KKVKAITGKLQFMSN
-230 EYNTAGVNTFI
+230 EYNIAGVNTFI
-241 PSPSDIFVV
+241 SSPSDIFVV

-286 FNEGELARL
+286 FNVGELARL
-295 DELLANDTTYKR
+295 DELLENDPTYTR
-307 STDDNLTAD
+307 PSEEDLTA
-316 NLTSLNAVGIVVM
+316 LKSVGIVVM
-329 SRDWFQVYDVLN
+329 SREWFQVYDVLN

-346 YNAALLYWNVFN
+346 YNAALLYWNEFN

-371 IVGFTTK
+371 IVGFTTMT
-378 PPSVTAVTV
+378 PSITSVAV

-392 AKPNDRLVAV
+392 VKAGDRVVAV
-402 ATVRGTDFANK
+402 ATVTATPFANK
-413 DAKFSISPTTN
+413 GVKFALTRYTN
-424 VTIDE
+424 ATIDE
-429 NTGFIAF
+429 NTGFITF
-436 GASATGKYTVTATSV
+436 NEKATGSYTVTATSV
-451 FDPKNTGTAAI
+451 FDPTKKGSANI
-462 TVS
+462 VVS

>member
-9 QLNANSVG
+9 QLNSNSVG

-32 AVPQAKATTESIR
+32 AVPQAKATTDSIR

-71 VIVTSKLYS
+71 VVVTSKLYS

-120 ANKRENPDIKSA
+120 AFKRENPDIKSA
-132 FHALNLQTYYKATV
+132 FHALNMQTYYKATV

-152 QAFLSLDGVTDLVAR
+152 QAFLSLDGVTDLIAR

-175 AAYDEYIMM
+175 EAYDEYIMM

-193 SGKVKMTAIDAVDDE
+193 AGNVKMTTIDAVDDE

-230 EYNTAGVNTFI
+230 EYNIAGVNTFI

-286 FNEGELARL
+286 FNDGELARL
-295 DELLANDTTYKR
+295 DELLAKDPTYTRPSK
-307 STDDNLTAD
+307 DDLTA
-316 NLTSLNAVGIVVM
+316 LNTVGIVVM
-329 SRDWFQVYDVLN
+329 SRDWLQVYDVLN

-346 YNAALLYWNVFN
+346 YNAALLYWNEFN

-371 IVGFTTK
+371 IVGFTTMT
-378 PPSVTAVTV
+378 PTITAVTV

-392 AKPNDRLVAV
+392 AKAKDRLVAV
-402 ATVRGTDFANK
+402 ATVSGTDFANK
-413 DAKFSISPTTN
+413 GAKFSISPTTN

-436 GASATGKYTVTATSV
+436 GANANGKYTVTATSI
-451 FDPKNTGTAAI
+451 FDPKKTATAAI

>member
-32 AVPQAKATTESIR
+32 AVPAAQETTESIR
-45 AVGEQILAFQPRMNE
+45 AVGEQILAYQPRMNE

-71 VIVTSKLYS
+71 VVVTSKLYS

-105 KANSYDWNSTNETEQ
+105 KANAYDWNSTNETEQ
-120 ANKRENPDIKSA
+120 AFKRANPDIKSA
-132 FHALNLQTYYKATV
+132 FHALNMQTYYKATV

-152 QAFLSLDGVTDLVAR
+152 QAFLSLDGVTDLISR

-184 KYIIAQSLI
+184 KYVLAQSMLP
-193 SGKVKMTAIDAVDDE
+193 GNVKMNTITAVTDE
-208 ASGKAAV
+208 ATGKAAV
-215 KKVKGITGKLQFMSK
+215 KGVKTVTNKLKFMSK
-230 EYNTAGVNTFI
+230 DYNVAGVNTFI
-241 PSPSDIFVV
+241 PDSSDIFVV

-279 VLVDSFS
+279 VLVDSFG
-286 FNEGELARL
+286 FNDGELARL
-295 DELLANDTTYKR
+295 DELLAKDSSYTKP
-307 STDDNLTAD
+307 SADDIAA
-316 NLTSLNAVGIVVM
+316 LNTVGIVVM

-346 YNAALLYWNVFN
+346 YNAALLYWNEFN

-371 IVGFTTK
+371 IVGFTTST
-378 PPSVTAVTV
+378 PAVTAVTV
-387 NVAST
+387 T
-392 AKPNDRLVAV
+392 APETATAQSRVQAV
-402 ATVRGTDFANK
+402 ATVSGTDFVNK
-413 DAKFSISPTTN
+413 GVTFTISPTTN
-424 VTIDE
+424 VTIDG

-436 GASATGKYTVTATSV
+436 GASASGEYTVTATSV
-451 FDPKNTGTAAI
+451 FDKTKKGTAKI

>member
-32 AVPQAKATTESIR
+32 AVPQAQATTESIR

-71 VIVTSKLYS
+71 VVVTSKLYS

-105 KANSYDWNSTNETEQ
+105 KSNSYDWNSTNETEQ
-120 ANKRENPDIKSA
+120 AFKREHPDIKTA
-132 FHALNLQTYYKATV
+132 FHALNMQTYYKATV

-152 QAFLSLDGVTDLVAR
+152 QAFLSLNGVTDLIAR

-184 KYIIAQSLI
+184 KYVIAQSLI
-193 SGKVKMTAIDAVDDE
+193 PGNVKMTNIAAVDDE

-215 KKVKGITGKLQFMSK
+215 KKVKAITGKLQFMSN
-230 EYNTAGVNTFI
+230 EYNIAGVNTFI
-241 PSPSDIFVV
+241 SSPSDIFVV

-286 FNEGELARL
+286 FNVGELARL
-295 DELLANDTTYKR
+295 DELLENDPTYKR
-307 STDDNLTAD
+307 PSDAE
-316 NLTSLNAVGIVVM
+316 LNALKTVGIVVM

-346 YNAALLYWNVFN
+346 YNAALLYWNEFN

-371 IVGFTTK
+371 IVGFTTMT
-378 PPSVTAVTV
+378 PTISAVTV
-387 NVAST
+387 NVASK
-392 AKPNDRLVAV
+392 AKPGDRVVAV
-402 ATVRGTDFANK
+402 ATVTGTPFANK
-413 DAKFSISPTTN
+413 GVKFALTQTTN
-424 VTIDE
+424 ATIDE
-429 NTGFIAF
+429 NTGFITF
-436 GASATGKYTVTATSV
+436 NDKATGTYTVTATSV
-451 FDPKNTGTAAI
+451 FDPTKKGTATI
-462 TVS
+462 VVS

>member
-9 QLNANSVG
+9 QLDANSVG

-32 AVPQAKATTESIR
+32 AVPAAQATTESIR

-71 VIVTSKLYS
+71 VVVTSKLYS

-105 KANSYDWNSTNETEQ
+105 KANAYDWNSTNETEQ
-120 ANKRENPDIKSA
+120 AFKRANPDIKSA
-132 FHALNLQTYYKATV
+132 FHALNMQTYYKATV

-152 QAFLSLDGVTDLVAR
+152 QAFLSLDGVTDLISR

-184 KYIIAQSLI
+184 KYVIAQSLI
-193 SGKVKMTAIDAVDDE
+193 PGNVKMETIAPVDDE

-215 KKVKGITGKLQFMSK
+215 KKVKALSGKLQFMSK
-230 EYNTAGVNTFI
+230 DYNVAGVNTFI
-241 PSPSDIFVV
+241 PSTSDIFVV
-250 MTADYEASIDVDVL
+250 MTADYDASIDVDVL

-286 FNEGELARL
+286 FNDGELARL
-295 DELLANDTTYKR
+295 DELLAKDPTYTKPNQG
-307 STDDNLTAD
+307 DLTA
-316 NLTSLNAVGIVVM
+316 LNSVGIVVM

-346 YNAALLYWNVFN
+346 YNAALLYWNEFN

-371 IVGFTTK
+371 IVGFTTTT
-378 PPSVTAVTV
+378 PSITAVTV
-387 NVAST
+387 NAPET
-392 AKPNDRLVAV
+392 ATAQSRVVAV
-402 ATVRGTDFANK
+402 ATVSGTEFANK
-413 DAKFSISPTTN
+413 GVKFSITPETN

-436 GASATGKYTVTATSV
+436 GAQANGKYTVKATSV
-451 FDPKNTGTAAI
+451 FDNTKSGTADI

>member
-32 AVPQAKATTESIR
+32 AVPQAQATTESIR

-71 VIVTSKLYS
+71 VVVTSKLYS

-120 ANKRENPDIKSA
+120 AFKREHPDIKTA
-132 FHALNLQTYYKATV
+132 FHALNMQTYYKATV

-152 QAFLSLDGVTDLVAR
+152 QAFLSLNGVTDLIAR

-184 KYIIAQSLI
+184 KYVIAQSLI
-193 SGKVKMTAIDAVDDE
+193 PGNVKMTKIAAVDDE

-215 KKVKGITGKLQFMSK
+215 KKVKAITGKLQFMSN
-230 EYNTAGVNTFI
+230 EYNVAGVNTFI
-241 PSPSDIFVV
+241 SSPSDIFVV

-286 FNEGELARL
+286 FNVGELARL
-295 DELLANDTTYKR
+295 DELLENDPTYTR
-307 STDDNLTAD
+307 PSEGDLTA
-316 NLTSLNAVGIVVM
+316 LKSVGIVVM

-346 YNAALLYWNVFN
+346 YNAAMLYWNEFN

-371 IVGFTTK
+371 IVGFTTTT
-378 PPSVTAVTV
+378 PTITAVTV
-387 NVAST
+387 NVPST
-392 AKPNDRLVAV
+392 AKPGDKLVAV
-402 ATVRGTDFANK
+402 ATVTGTAFANK
-413 DAKFSISPTTN
+413 GVKFSLTRTTN

-429 NTGFIAF
+429 DTGFIAF
-436 GASATGKYTVTATSV
+436 NDKAAGSYTVNATSV
-451 FDPKNTGTAAI
+451 FDPAKKGSATI
-462 TVS
+462 VVS

>member
-1 MPIKPTVS
+1 MPLKPTIS

-32 AVPQAKATTESIR
+32 AVPHADATTGSIR

-71 VIVTSKLYS
+71 VMVTSKLYS
-80 NPLAFAK
+80 NPLAFMK

-105 KANSYDWNSTNETEQ
+105 KANNYDWNSTNETEQ
-120 ANKRENPDIKSA
+120 AFKRANPDIKSA
-132 FHALNLQTYYKATV
+132 FHAMNMQAYYKTTV

-152 QAFLSLDGVTDLVAR
+152 QAFLSLDGVTDLIAR

-175 AAYDEYIMM
+175 AAYDEFIMM
-184 KYIIAQSLI
+184 KYVIAQSMLAGNVNMQSI
-193 SGKVKMTAIDAVDDE
+193 AAVEDE
-208 ASGKAAV
+208 ASGKNAV
-215 KKVKGITGKLQFMSK
+215 KKVKGITNKLQFMSK
-230 EYNTAGVNTFI
+230 DYNIAGVNTFI
-241 PSPSDIFVV
+241 PSTDDIFVV
-250 MTADYEASIDVDVL
+250 MTADYEATIDVDVL
-264 ASAFNMDKVQFMGQR
+264 ASAFNMSKVQFMGQR
-279 VLVDSFS
+279 VLVDSFA
-286 FNEGELARL
+286 FNDGELERL
-295 DELLANDTTYKR
+295 DDLLAKDPSYVKPNSGDI
-307 STDDNLTAD
+307 TA
-316 NLTSLNAVGIVVM
+316 LNSVGIVVM
-329 SRDWFQVYDVLN
+329 SRDWLQVYDVLN

-346 YNAALLYWNVFN
+346 YNAALLYWNEFN

-371 IVGFTTK
+371 IVGFTTMT
-378 PPSVTAVTV
+378 PTITAVTV
-387 NVAST
+387 T
-392 AKPNDRLVAV
+392 APETATAQSRVVAV
-402 ATVRGTDFANK
+402 ASVSGTDFANK
-413 DAKFSISPTTN
+413 GVKFSITPTTN

-436 GASATGKYTVTATSV
+436 GANASGKYTVKATSV
-451 FDPKNTGTAAI
+451 FDSTKSGTADI

>member
-71 VIVTSKLYS
+71 VVVTSKLYS

-120 ANKRENPDIKSA
+120 AFKRENPDIKSA
-132 FHALNLQTYYKATV
+132 FHALNMQTYYKATV

-152 QAFLSLDGVTDLVAR
+152 QAFLSIDGVTDLIAR

-175 AAYDEYIMM
+175 EAYDEYIMM

-193 SGKVKMTAIDAVDDE
+193 PGNVKMTTIDAVDDE

-215 KKVKGITGKLQFMSK
+215 KKVKGITGKLQFMSN
-230 EYNTAGVNTFI
+230 EYNIAGVNTFI
-241 PSPSDIFVV
+241 SSPSDIFVV

-286 FNEGELARL
+286 FNAGELARL
-295 DELLANDTTYKR
+295 DELLENDPTLY
-307 STDDNLTAD
+307 SN
-316 NLTSLNAVGIVVM
+316 SLV
-329 SRDWFQVYDVLN
+329 
-341 QFTEQ
+341 
-346 YNAALLYWNVFN
+346 
-358 HVWRIYSASPFAP
+358 
-371 IVGFTTK
+371 
-378 PPSVTAVTV
+378 
-387 NVAST
+387 
-392 AKPNDRLVAV
+392 
-402 ATVRGTDFANK
+402 
-413 DAKFSISPTTN
+413 
-424 VTIDE
+424 
-429 NTGFIAF
+429 
-436 GASATGKYTVTATSV
+436 
-451 FDPKNTGTAAI
+451 
-462 TVS
+462 

>member
-17 ILNAIRDNASAEYYQ
+17 ILNAIRDNASAQYYQ
-32 AVPQAKATTESIR
+32 AVPQAQATSESIR

-71 VIVTSKLYS
+71 VVVTSKLYS

-120 ANKRENPDIKSA
+120 AFKREHPDIKTA
-132 FHALNLQTYYKATV
+132 FHALNMQTYYKATI

-152 QAFLSLDGVTDLVAR
+152 QAFLSLNGVTDLIAR

-184 KYIIAQSLI
+184 KYVIAQSLI
-193 SGKVKMTAIDAVDDE
+193 PGNVKMTTIDAVDDE

-215 KKVKGITGKLQFMSK
+215 KKVKAITGKLQFMSN
-230 EYNTAGVNTFI
+230 EYNIAGVNTFI
-241 PSPSDIFVV
+241 SSPSDIFVV

-286 FNEGELARL
+286 FNDGELARL
-295 DELLANDTTYKR
+295 DELLENDPTYKR
-307 STDDNLTAD
+307 PSEDDLTA
-316 NLTSLNAVGIVVM
+316 LKTVGIVVM

-346 YNAALLYWNVFN
+346 YNAALLYWNEFN

-371 IVGFTTK
+371 IVGFTTMK
-378 PPSVTAVTV
+378 PTINTITV
-387 NVAST
+387 NAPST
-392 AKPNDRLVAV
+392 AHPGDKIVAV
-402 ATVRGTDFANK
+402 ATVNGTAFANK
-413 DAKFSISPTTN
+413 GVKFSLTRTTN
-424 VTIDE
+424 ATIDE

-436 GASATGKYTVTATSV
+436 NDKATGSYTVNAISV
-451 FDPKNTGTAAI
+451 FDPTKKGTANI